1 MVAILNKDHQTWV
14 LDVYYLTLNKVT
26 EFKCKG
32 LFAARLS
39 DKYINARAFIQNVI
53 IGSTNEKAA
62 LRCT

>member
-1 MVAILNKDHQTWV
+1 M